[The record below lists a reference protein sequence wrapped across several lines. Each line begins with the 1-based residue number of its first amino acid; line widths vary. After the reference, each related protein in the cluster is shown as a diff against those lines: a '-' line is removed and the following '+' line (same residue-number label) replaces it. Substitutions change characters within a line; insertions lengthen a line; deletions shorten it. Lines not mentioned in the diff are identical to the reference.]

1 MNDYVQRN
9 EISPVDRVAPRPVAP
24 VVAVRPGDNS
34 GPEVDARAPA
44 LPISPVDHGEGA
56 DIDADS
62 EAQLASAAEYARI
75 HAKVVDMLASVRLA
89 GESNEMTVGSTD
101 GTDPLIPTP
110 IVIVPM
116 FPASQNMIEQ
126 AARVAQRMLD
136 DALLARAAQAH
147 IMPGTVDQILSPVA

>member
-34 GPEVDARAPA
+34 GPDVDARAPA
-44 LPISPVDHGEGA
+44 LLVSSVDSGEGA
-56 DIDADS
+56 DIDAGS
-62 EAQLASAAEYARI
+62 EAQLASAAEYARV
-75 HAKVVDMLASVRLA
+75 HAEVVDMLASLRIA
-89 GESNEMTVGSTD
+89 GENNPMAVD
-101 GTDPLIPTP
+101 GTDPMIPTP
-110 IVIVPM
+110 TVIVPM

-136 DALLARAAQAH
+136 DAMLARAAQAH
-147 IMPGTVDQILSPVA
+147 VLPGTVDQILSQVA